1 MHACFYNFFDGII
14 VLFEFC
20 TNKHINKCLATYFGG
35 LKTIKF
41 CEPNMG
47 KKELDYVKKCFGTNW
62 FFFNRHFMTHKEKF
76 ENEKDVSVYR
86 EIVGGKI

>member
-1 MHACFYNFFDGII
+1 
-14 VLFEFC
+14 
-20 TNKHINKCLATYFGG
+20 
-35 LKTIKF
+35 
-41 CEPNMG
+41 MG